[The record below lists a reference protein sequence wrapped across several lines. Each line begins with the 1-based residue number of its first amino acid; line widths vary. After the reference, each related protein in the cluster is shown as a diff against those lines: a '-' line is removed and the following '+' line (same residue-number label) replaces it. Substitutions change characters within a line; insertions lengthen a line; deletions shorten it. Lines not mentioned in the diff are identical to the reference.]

1 MSACERKMTFPP
13 SSRIPTSK
21 LTRVRVEGLLKS
33 KAQVCPPRSGSDGLP
48 RFALNRIDDSS
59 KAINSS
65 AVCDSIERNC
75 FIVLGGSQKSV
86 RLQSPVGQDGGRA
99 KLRRAGAQS

>member
-33 KAQVCPPRSGSDGLP
+33 MAQVCPSRKGSDSLP

-59 KAINSS
+59 KAVSSS
-65 AVCDSIERNC
+65 AVWDSIERKC
-75 FIVLGGSQKSV
+75 FIVLGRNSNGYGWKSIYLSAVGRGSV
-86 RLQSPVGQDGGRA
+86 RTEDCA
-99 KLRRAGAQS
+99 